1 MQVLPEYSAPR
12 KVPLST
18 TGPNNPLKGIVL
30 LLVAMTIL
38 PGMEGIA
45 KLLLPRYPVV
55 EVVWGRYFFHFLVL
69 LPVVLI
75 RYGAPALR
83 PRQLGVQVV
92 RGGFLM
98 LATLFFI
105 SAINVMPMADALA
118 LSFIS
123 PLVVV
128 ALSPLLLGERVGLRR
143 WSAVAVGFCGV
154 LVIVRPGL
162 IELNTGAL
170 FAIASGLVYGLFTL
184 ATRRVA
190 GTSEPL
196 VTLVFTALVGAVA
209 LSCVMPFVWVPPT
222 FTDVL
227 LMAAQGMVAAS
238 GHFLIIRAYEQAPA
252 SLLAPFTYSRIIS
265 ISVLAYIAFGEIP
278 DRWTWAGVAILA
290 ASGIYISIRERQR
303 GAPLSAESR

>member
-1 MQVLPEYSAPR
+1 MQVLPELPAPH
-12 KVPLST
+12 KAPLST
-18 TGPNNPLKGIVL
+18 TRPSNPLKGIIL

-69 LPVVLI
+69 LVVVLI
-75 RYGAPALR
+75 RYGASALR
-83 PRQLGVQVV
+83 PRQMGVQVI

-128 ALSPLLLGERVGLRR
+128 ALSPLLLGERVGVRR
-143 WSAVAVGFCGV
+143 WSAVAVGFSGV
-154 LVIVRPGL
+154 LVIIRPGM

-190 GTSEPL
+190 GSSEPL

-227 LMAAQGMVAAS
+227 LMAAQGMIAAT
-238 GHFLIIRAYEQAPA
+238 GHFLIICAYEQAPA

-278 DRWTWAGVAILA
+278 DSWTWAGVAILA

-303 GAPLSAESR
+303 GAPPSAESR